1 MSSLGWI
8 HFSNTY
14 RDRVNTILD
23 MMDDE
28 GVVDELGL
36 GGFRDAFAN
45 IFFPGISTIQTRAKY
60 FFIIP
65 YLIKDFINNPNHKHQ
80 SLTKYLYDEEH
91 ILMWN
96 LAAKY
101 KFRRSDGS
109 GVIGITKR
117 PRDRISRRPSS
128 IYWNGIRLFQFIKTD
143 LSLSEYCLRINE
155 TLESRLTRTFSLNS
169 EISDDADIELLD
181 NHGIKVSTYK
191 RNWRNNLDLP
201 LTNDEADFFYQR
213 ILEYHPETLLSQ
225 ITNSKSLYKVFIQ
238 SDNFEVFSEI
248 ILSHKLCEDLKQ
260 KIRLAHDLN
269 EVVKGLHWVYCNEI
283 NMLFHKEN
291 KFLKNWKNWKV
302 ELYSKLIDIENLKVE
317 HLYKFAPRV
326 NNYSIIFM
334 TQVFEMI
341 RNNKINYENLS
352 NLVRKQE
359 QNAKGLKS
367 RFRKGVESD
376 IQKGEEKSL
385 SNMNYRFSNAK
396 TILKDII
403 NKIN

>member
-8 HFSNTY
+8 HFSKTY

-23 MMDDE
+23 MMEDE

-60 FFIIP
+60 FFIVP
-65 YLIKDFINNPNHKHQ
+65 YLIKDFINNPNHKHH
-80 SLTKYLYDEEH
+80 SLTKYLDDEEH
-91 ILMWN
+91 ELMWK

-117 PRDRISRRPSS
+117 PRERISRSPSS
-128 IYWNGIRLFQFIKTD
+128 IYWNGIRIFQFIKTD

-155 TLESRLTRTFSLNS
+155 TIEGRLTRTFSLNS
-169 EISDDADIELLD
+169 EISDDADIDLLD

-191 RNWRNNLDLP
+191 RNWRDNLDLP

-213 ILEYHPETLLSQ
+213 IIEYHPDTLIGQ
-225 ITNSKSLYKVFIQ
+225 ITISKSLYNVFIQ

-248 ILSHKLCEDLKQ
+248 ILTKKLSEDLKQ
-260 KIRLAHDLN
+260 IIRLAHDIN

-291 KFLKNWKNWKV
+291 KFLKNWKKWKV
-302 ELYSKLIDIENLKVE
+302 ELNSKLIDIDNLKVE

-334 TQVFEMI
+334 DQVFEMI
-341 RNNKINYENLS
+341 RHKKINYDKLS
-352 NLVRKQE
+352 ELVREQE
-359 QNAKGLKS
+359 QNVKGLKS
-367 RFRKGVESD
+367 RFRKGIEAD

-385 SNMNYRFSNAK
+385 SYMNYRFSNAK
-396 TILKDII
+396 NILRDIM
-403 NKIN
+403 NNLN